1 MGEFKIKKVLALIL
15 VLVMSLFY
23 TAFADEDVMGEDVIN
38 PEVYEESIG
47 STGVN
52 ELQKK
57 KLKFM

>member
-1 MGEFKIKKVLALIL
+1 M
-15 VLVMSLFY
+15 MSISY
-23 TAFADEDVMGEDVIN
+23 TVFADEDVMGEDVIN

-57 KLKFM
+57 KLRFT